1 MISSDKKD
9 ILWSIKTFKYFFDW
23 IATLTG
29 GLIITDLIV
38 SIIAYFNGPFGT
50 EVFTV
55 YFFGMTIFQT
65 GIFIPVWVGYWMLG
79 KVHKEAIAREGLE
92 TKY

>member
-1 MISSDKKD
+1 MVI
-9 ILWSIKTFKYFFDW
+9 YFFDW

-29 GLIITDLIV
+29 CLIIADLFFV
-38 SIIAYFNGPFGT
+38 IITYFSGPTPIGTTAYFIGL
-50 EVFTV
+50 
-55 YFFGMTIFQT
+55 MIFRT
-65 GIFIPVWVGYWMLG
+65 GISIPAWVGYWMLG